1 MKRYLTLGYGAAAYL
16 LFLAAFLYL
25 IGFVGNLVVPR
36 SVDRGLAAS
45 VGEAVLVNT
54 ALVAVFG
61 VQHSVMARPA
71 FKRWWARFVPPSIER
86 STYVLLSS
94 VVLALLYWQWRTM
107 PTVIWEV
114 RPPVARAVLWALF
127 WLGWAIAL
135 LSTFLINHFD
145 LFGLRQVYLAARQK
159 PYTSIEFR
167 VRLLYRV
174 VRHPLMLGMAIAFW
188 AAPVMTAG
196 HLLFSIGMTL
206 YILIATQLEERDL
219 VASLGHQYRDYR
231 REVSML
237 LPIPRRHTAGISRP
251 TDTSAVL

>member
-25 IGFVGNLVVPR
+25 IGFVGNLAVPR
-36 SVDRGLAAS
+36 SVDRGPAAPIA
-45 VGEAVLVNT
+45 EAVLINA
-54 ALVAVFG
+54 ALVVLFG

-71 FKRWWARFVPPSIER
+71 FKRWWARFVPSSIER

-107 PTVIWEV
+107 PTVIWDV
-114 RPPVARAVLWALF
+114 RVPAARAVLWVLF

-135 LSTFLINHFD
+135 LATFLINHFD
-145 LFGLRQVYLAARQK
+145 LFGLRQVYLASRQK
-159 PYTSIEFR
+159 PYTSVEFR

-174 VRHPLMLGMAIAFW
+174 VRHPLMLGMVIAFW

-196 HLLFSIGMTL
+196 HLLFSTGMTI

-219 VASLGHQYRDYR
+219 VASLGNQYRDYR

-237 LPIPRRHTAGISRP
+237 LPIPRRTGTGMARQG
-251 TDTSAVL
+251 

>member
-25 IGFVGNLVVPR
+25 IGFVGNFALPR
-36 SVDRGLAAS
+36 SVDRGLAAPLA
-45 VGEAVLVNT
+45 EAALVNA
-54 ALVAVFG
+54 ALVAAFG

-71 FKRWWARFVPPSIER
+71 FKRWWVRFVPPSIER

-94 VVLALLYWQWRTM
+94 AVLALLYWQWRTM
-107 PTVIWEV
+107 PTVIWDV
-114 RPPVARAVLWALF
+114 RMPAARALLWVLF

-135 LSTFLINHFD
+135 LATFLINHFD
-145 LFGLRQVYLAARQK
+145 LFGLRQVYLASRHR

-174 VRHPLMLGMAIAFW
+174 VRHPLMLGMVIAFW

-196 HLLFSIGMTL
+196 HLLFSVGMTI
-206 YILIATQLEERDL
+206 YILVATQLEERDL
-219 VASLGHQYRDYR
+219 VTSLGDQYSAYR

-237 LPIPRRHTAGISRP
+237 LPIPRRQAAGVARQG
-251 TDTSAVL
+251 